1 MSERALVTGTV
12 QPELDAVEQRIRSL
26 LAGFAE
32 GDRWAALRARYVLPA
47 VGHLFQHQGK
57 LLRPLLVLLGARS
70 CCAPHHARGGA
81 LEDRGV
87 VLDTARRAALIHA
100 AAAVELIH
108 TASLAHDDMIDASD
122 ARRGAPSLH
131 VAHGS
136 TTAILVGDLL
146 YARFFEELAALP
158 GADQKARL
166 RLLTIFLGVT
176 RRMCEGEILADQLRV
191 DGTTPTSEA
200 YLFIAEAKTAEL
212 LSACCQAGALLGG
225 AAEPAVRAL
234 ADYGRSLGL
243 LFQIAD
249 DLADG
254 DGACEDRAALAAA
267 ADEHRHRTAAA
278 LAWFP
283 PGDALDTLRALPER
297 ILSPVRA

>member
-1 MSERALVTGTV
+1 MSERALVAGTV
-12 QPELDAVEQRIRSL
+12 QPLLDEVELRIRSL

-32 GDRWAALRARYVLPA
+32 GDRWAALRARYVLPS

-57 LLRPLLVLLGARS
+57 LLRPLLVLLGAGA
-70 CCAPHHARGGA
+70 CGGPAHARPGG
-81 LEDRGV
+81 GH
-87 VLDTARRAALIHA
+87 AALVHA

-122 ARRGAPSLH
+122 RRRGAPSLH

-158 GADQKARL
+158 GAEEKARL

-191 DGTTPTSEA
+191 EGTTPSSEA
-200 YLFIAEAKTAEL
+200 YLLVAEAKTAEL
-212 LSACCQAGALLGG
+212 LSACCQAGAILGG
-225 AAEPAVRAL
+225 GAEPAVRAL

-249 DLADG
+249 DLTDG
-254 DGACEDRAALAAA
+254 DGTCEDRAALEAAA
-267 ADEHRHRTAAA
+267 EEHRRRTEAT
-278 LAWFP
+278 LAGFP
-283 PGDALDTLRALPER
+283 HGDALDTLRELPGR
-297 ILSPVRA
+297 ILAPSRA

>member
-1 MSERALVTGTV
+1 MSERARIAGSV
-12 QPELDAVEQRIRSL
+12 QPDLDGVELRIRSL

-32 GDRWAALRARYVLPA
+32 GDRWAMLRARYVLPA
-47 VGHLFQHQGK
+47 VGHLFQRQGK

-70 CCAPHHARGGA
+70 CGAPNPAA
-81 LEDRGV
+81 
-87 VLDTARRAALIHA
+87 RAALVHA

-108 TASLAHDDMIDASD
+108 TASLVHDDMVDAS
-122 ARRGAPSLH
+122 AERRGGPSLH

-158 GADQKARL
+158 GADERARL
-166 RLLTIFLGVT
+166 RLLSLFLGVT
-176 RRMCEGEILADQLRV
+176 RRMCEGEILADQLRQE
-191 DGTTPTSEA
+191 GTAPSCEA

-212 LSACCQAGALLGG
+212 LSACCLCGALLGG
-225 AAEPAVRAL
+225 AAEPAAASL
-234 ADYGRSLGL
+234 AQYGRSLGL

-254 DGACEDRAALAAA
+254 DGACDDRAALEAAVDHHRRRA
-267 ADEHRHRTAAA
+267 AVS
-278 LAWFP
+278 LAGFP
-283 PGDALDTLRALPER
+283 ASTALDTLRGLPER
-297 ILSPVRA
+297 ILSPSRA